1 MRARR
6 MSDVEFCKNCLKL
19 IYEVYETR
27 RSIIIT
33 RNGVPIAKV
42 IPAGPKPAPK
52 PEVEKRASKK
62 VDGQR
67 TPGTE
72 AGPSAPRPPD
82 SQRQRVGKSR
92 RTLRSGSQ

>member
-6 MSDVEFCKNCLKL
+6 MSDVEFCRNCLKL

-42 IPAGPKPAPK
+42 IPAGPKSAAK
-52 PEVEKRASKK
+52 PEAGRRASKK

-67 TPGTE
+67 TPGTK
-72 AGPSAPRPPD
+72 AGPSTPAT
-82 SQRQRVGKSR
+82 QSR
-92 RTLRSGSQ
+92 RRLRSG